1 MMKFYGREEEIKA
14 LRREDG
20 LSRKTARFTVLTGR
34 RRVGKTELVNQALA
48 RSDGTYLYLL
58 LVRQSERSL
67 CESLL
72 RTIKEQ
78 LGSKITIFGRVEKLI
93 DLMKVVFELAKDSQL
108 TVVID
113 EFQEMDYIDS
123 AFYGDL
129 QGLWDRVHTTYK
141 LHLVVSGSVDR
152 MMNKILFSYAEP
164 LYGRC
169 TTHFKIRPFPVSV
182 LKKILGDAHPKFR
195 NADLLDLWA
204 ITGGVAKYVK
214 LLIDA
219 RAYTRAKMLD
229 VVFALNSPFFDEGRA
244 SLVQEFGPVHANY
257 FSILSSIA
265 FGHTRLSEIEQDAGT
280 QVTSYLGNL
289 EKNYELVR
297 KIQPVFAAPAT
308 KNSAYRIED
317 MFFRFWFRYVYR
329 NQDYIEL
336 GRYEA
341 LRAKVAKDLDVFC
354 GVALERYFF
363 WKFAE
368 EGRYTRMGGW
378 WDRKGE
384 NEIDLVCEDEL
395 ENRLDFYE
403 IKRDAVRYDETILR
417 RKVDRFLEKHPEK
430 SSFKISLRGLSLA
443 DM

>member
-1 MMKFYGREEEIKA
+1 MKFYGREEEIRL
-14 LRREDG
+14 LRREDE
-20 LSRKTARFTVLTGR
+20 LSLRTARFTVVTGR
-34 RRVGKTELVNQALA
+34 RRIGKTELISQALA
-48 RSDGTYLYLL
+48 RTDGTYLYLL
-58 LVRQSERSL
+58 LVRQGEKSL
-67 CESLL
+67 CAALQRSIE
-72 RTIKEQ
+72 EQ
-78 LGSKITIFGRVEKLI
+78 LGPRVSILGKAERLI
-93 DLMKVVFELAKDSQL
+93 DLMKVVFELAKETRL

-113 EFQEMDYIDS
+113 EFQEMDYINS

-129 QGLWDRVHTTYK
+129 QGLWDRIHTTYR
-141 LHLVVSGSVDR
+141 LHLVVSGSVNR
-152 MMNKILFSYAEP
+152 MMNKILFSYSEP

-169 TTHFKIRPFPVSV
+169 TTHFKIRPFPISV
-182 LKKILGDAHPKFR
+182 LKQILHDAHPKFKPT
-195 NADLLDLWA
+195 DLLDLWA

-219 RAYTRAKMLD
+219 RASTRAKMLETI
-229 VVFALNSPFFDEGRA
+229 FSSNSPFFDEGRA
-244 SLVQEFGPVHANY
+244 ALVQEFGPVHANY

-265 FGHTRLSEIEQDAGT
+265 LGHTRLSEIEQDAGM

-289 EKNYELVR
+289 EKNYELVT
-297 KIQPVFAAPAT
+297 KVLPIFALPAT

-341 LRAKVAKDLDVFC
+341 LRAKVSKDFDVFC
-354 GVALERYFF
+354 GFALERYFF
-363 WKFAE
+363 WKFVE
-368 EGRYTRMGGW
+368 EAGYTRMGGW

-395 ENRLDFYE
+395 SNRLDIYE
-403 IKRDAVRYDETILR
+403 VKRDPARYDAQALR
-417 RKVDRFLEKHPEK
+417 KKVDRFLEKHPEK
-430 SSFKISLRGLSLA
+430 SSRQLSLRCLSLG

>member
-1 MMKFYGREEEIKA
+1 MKFYGREDEIKS
-14 LRREDG
+14 LRREDE
-20 LSRKTARFTVLTGR
+20 LSLRTARFTVVTGR
-34 RRVGKTELVNQALA
+34 RRIGKTELISQALA
-48 RSDGTYLYLL
+48 RTDGTYLYLL
-58 LVRQSERSL
+58 LVRQGEKSL
-67 CESLL
+67 CAALQRSIE
-72 RTIKEQ
+72 EQ
-78 LGSKITIFGRVEKLI
+78 LGPKIAIYGKAERLI
-93 DLMKVVFELAKDSQL
+93 DLMKVVFELAKETRL

-113 EFQEMDYIDS
+113 EFQEMDYINS

-141 LHLVVSGSVDR
+141 IHLVVSGSVNR
-152 MMNKILFSYAEP
+152 MMNKILFSYSEP

-182 LKKILGDAHPKFR
+182 LKQILRDAHPKFK
-195 NADLLDLWA
+195 ATDLLDLWA

-219 RAYTRAKMLD
+219 RAYTRTKMLET
-229 VVFALNSPFFDEGRA
+229 VFALNSPFFDEGRA

-265 FGHTRLSEIEQDAGT
+265 LGHTRLSEIEQDAGM

-289 EKNYELVR
+289 EKNYELV
-297 KIQPVFAAPAT
+297 KKVLPIFAAPSV

-341 LRAKVAKDLDVFC
+341 LRAKVARDFDTFC
-354 GVALERYFF
+354 GFALERYFF
-363 WKFAE
+363 WKFVE
-368 EGRYTRMGGW
+368 EAGYTRMGGW

-395 ENRLDFYE
+395 SNRLDIYE
-403 IKRDAVRYDETILR
+403 VKRDPARYDALALR
-417 RKVDRFLEKHPEK
+417 KKVDRFLEKNPEK
-430 SSFKISLRGLSLA
+430 SSRQLSLRCLSLE

>member
-1 MMKFYGREEEIKA
+1 MKFYGREEEIRL
-14 LRREDG
+14 LRREDE
-20 LSRKTARFTVLTGR
+20 LSLQTARFTVVTGR
-34 RRVGKTELVNQALA
+34 RRIGKTELISRALA
-48 RSDGTYLYLL
+48 RTDGTYLYLL
-58 LVRQSERSL
+58 LVRQGEKSL
-67 CESLL
+67 CAALQRSIE
-72 RTIKEQ
+72 EQ
-78 LGSKITIFGRVEKLI
+78 LGPRVSILGKAERLI
-93 DLMKVVFELAKDSQL
+93 DLMKVVFELAKETRL

-113 EFQEMDYIDS
+113 EFQEMDYINS

-129 QGLWDRVHTTYK
+129 QGLWDRIHTTYRI
-141 LHLVVSGSVDR
+141 HLVVSGSVNR
-152 MMNKILFSYAEP
+152 MMNKILFSYSEP

-182 LKKILGDAHPKFR
+182 LKQILHDAHSKFKPT
-195 NADLLDLWA
+195 DLLDLWA

-219 RAYTRAKMLD
+219 RATTRAKMLETI
-229 VVFALNSPFFDEGRA
+229 FSSNSPFFDEGRA
-244 SLVQEFGPVHANY
+244 ALVQEFGPVHANY

-265 FGHTRLSEIEQDAGT
+265 LGHTRLSEIEQDAGM

-289 EKNYELVR
+289 EKNYELVT
-297 KIQPVFAAPAT
+297 KVLPIFAVPTT

-341 LRAKVAKDLDVFC
+341 LRAKVSKDFDVFC
-354 GVALERYFF
+354 GFALERYFF
-363 WKFAE
+363 WKFVGEAS
-368 EGRYTRMGGW
+368 YTCMGGW

-395 ENRLDFYE
+395 SNRLDIYE
-403 IKRDAVRYDETILR
+403 IKRDPARYDAQALR
-417 RKVDRFLEKHPEK
+417 RKAERLLEKHPEK
-430 SSFKISLRGLSLA
+430 SSRQLSLRCLSLG